1 MSIWFRR
8 MLAVGN
14 QLSCYDDIGSGN
26 NDSTDTFSCLRHCL
40 SSRWISTRPIQT
52 GRTSLATRSGR
63 FPVVRIHGGTFECI
77 HKSHALL
84 TLLPYISETFQS
96 GTWASERHH
105 GDHGE
110 KLSRANVKSRD
121 RRPARGAPQVNRN
134 WLFQHASA
142 SQNSQNQGPCNGQ
155 LFG

>member
-1 MSIWFRR
+1 MGIGFCR

-26 NDSTDTFSCLRHCL
+26 NDSTDTFSCLRLRL
-40 SSRWISTRPIQT
+40 SSKWSSTRSLQT

-63 FPVVRIHGGTFECI
+63 FPVIRIYGGTFECI

-84 TLLPYISETFQS
+84 TLLPYIQT
-96 GTWASERHH
+96 GTWASERNH

-121 RRPARGAPQVNRN
+121 RRPARGTPQVNRN